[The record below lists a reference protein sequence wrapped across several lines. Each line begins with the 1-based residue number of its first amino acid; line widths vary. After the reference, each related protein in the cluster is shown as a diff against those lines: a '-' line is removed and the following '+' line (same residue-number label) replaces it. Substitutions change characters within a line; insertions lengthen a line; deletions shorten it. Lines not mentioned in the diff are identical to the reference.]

1 MPGNVTQSN
10 GAAERPPARAPR
22 RALVVLAL
30 AAMAAPAAAQ
40 LPATRIVGS
49 AISSTGEWVVG
60 AQVRV
65 IGSANAPAV
74 TNDTGKF
81 DLHVLG
87 DTVPRLVIRRIGFR
101 PETVTVRLPQAATSA
116 LVVRMTRTIQLVR
129 PVVVLATRDG
139 SNTVIA
145 AMRERERT
153 GGNGYF
159 TYRTDFMK
167 YNPAAFSD
175 VLRRIPGVQIA
186 RTQRN
191 FTEVR
196 LRGNHCAPLYWID
209 NQPLLGIPFDPD
221 VLPPQTVEAIEV
233 YSSASLVPPQFQGP
247 PYAQGCGAIVIWT
260 RQGERPVRAPKID
273 SDSIIRLLDAHRV
286 FVASEVDQPARV
298 VSMQEPE
305 YPDSLRGAGVSG
317 SAVVEF
323 IIESDGHLNRES
335 IGVVSATHI
344 RFADA
349 VRLAVLEATFQ
360 PAMKAERPVAQVYQ
374 LPVTFTAPRP

>member
-1 MPGNVTQSN
+1 MRAV
-10 GAAERPPARAPR
+10 RPAWCRAWG
-22 RALVVLAL
+22 RACVLASLVL
-30 AAMAAPAAAQ
+30 AVRASPAAGQ

-81 DLHVLG
+81 DLYVLG

-101 PETVTVRLPQAATSA
+101 PETLTVRLPQPATPA

-129 PVVVLATRDG
+129 PVVVLANRDG
-139 SNTVIA
+139 TNTVIA
-145 AMRERERT
+145 SMRERERT

-159 TYRTDFMK
+159 MYRNEFMK
-167 YNPAAFSD
+167 YNPPAFSD
-175 VLRRIPGVQIA
+175 ILRRIPGVQIA

-191 FTEVR
+191 VTEVR
-196 LRGNHCAPLYWID
+196 LRGNRCAPLYWID

-260 RQGERPVRAPKID
+260 RQGERPVRPPKID

-317 SAVVEF
+317 SAVIEF

-360 PAMKAERPVAQVYQ
+360 PAVKAERPVAQVYQ